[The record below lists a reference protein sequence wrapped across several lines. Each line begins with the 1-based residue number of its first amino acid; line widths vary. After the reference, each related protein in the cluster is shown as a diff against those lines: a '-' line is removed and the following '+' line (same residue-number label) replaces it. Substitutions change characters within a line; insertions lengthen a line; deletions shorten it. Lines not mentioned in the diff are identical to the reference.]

1 MNATNTETLR
11 ADFDVP
17 LRAAVISAQSHAP
30 KEAHL
35 AAVRQV
41 LSGRDTVEIV
51 SHDALGSDETFDLA
65 FVVHALGATPASA
78 ALAAAGVPAMC
89 LEPFCGYH
97 AYHAGFYREL
107 EAAGGT
113 PLPGDLPE
121 TIAAAVQAVRARR
134 ALRGMKLIVADPGD
148 DEHRNARLRHF
159 ADCAAERMGIE
170 VVVRST
176 DEIKERARGVA
187 DAAAEAELHRWYA
200 EVLTGP
206 GEMDADH
213 MRQVVRL
220 YLAEKAMLDETGAV
234 GITPHD
240 IMGFLT
246 IPKPEVM
253 PNVSYGPL
261 LFDGFLVCEEAD
273 IEALT
278 TELLLAAGL
287 GRRGMMSNIYYAY
300 RDRFAALESARDYTP
315 ELELADCRQCFEDN
329 HVTISHFST
338 AGVLPPAMMQESRY
352 EVREAL
358 PCWPGQSMIAATP
371 KLGPVLVARLDV
383 NAEAVH
389 LVHGEADGTGF
400 GDQYGWH
407 RGRWFVRLPDAR
419 DFAARALHHHYIIVP
434 AADDHGRL
442 ATLCKLL
449 GIQER

>member
-1 MNATNTETLR
+1 MESPTTETLR

-17 LRAAVISAQSHAP
+17 LRAAVISAEPHAP
-30 KEAHL
+30 RESSL
-35 AAVRQV
+35 AAVHQV
-41 LSGRDTVEIV
+41 LSDRDTVEIV

-65 FVVHALGATPASA
+65 FVVHALGPTAAGA

-89 LEPFCGYH
+89 LEPYCGYH
-97 AYHAGFYREL
+97 AYHAAFYREL
-107 EAAGGT
+107 EDAGGT
-113 PLPGDLPE
+113 PLPADLPE
-121 TIAAAVQAVRARR
+121 TIAASVQAVRARR

-159 ADCAAERMGIE
+159 AARAGERMGIE
-170 VVVRST
+170 VLIRST

-187 DAAAEAELHRWYA
+187 DAAAEAELQRWYA
-200 EVLTGP
+200 GILTGP

-213 MRQVVRL
+213 MRQVARL
-220 YLAEKAMLDETGAV
+220 YLAQRDMLDETGAV

-240 IMGFLT
+240 IKGFLT
-246 IPKPEVM
+246 IPEPEVM

-300 RDRFAALESARDYTP
+300 RDRFAALESEHDYTP

-329 HVTISHFST
+329 HVAISHFST

-352 EVREAL
+352 EVRETL

-371 KLGPVLVARLDV
+371 QLGPVLLARLDV
-383 NAEAVH
+383 GAEALH
-389 LVHGEADGTGF
+389 LVHGDADGTGF

-407 RGRWFVRLPDAR
+407 RGRWFVHLPDAR
-419 DFAARALHHHYIIVP
+419 AFAARALHHHYIIVP
-434 AADDHGRL
+434 FADDRGRL
-442 ATLCKLL
+442 TTLCKLL